1 MTAMQ
6 DLRDDL
12 LESIFKI
19 NNRLDFLDN
28 ITDENVRNICK
39 VMVDTT
45 LKGIVL
51 RIDDELLEME
61 KQQIYEAF
69 YDGEENAHKYKSSP
83 TLYYNETYGSK
94 GSDGHELDD
103 DIPPT
108 SQYFP
113 TSSQTE
119 ISKEEQKEKI
129 VQIMEADAK
138 DGLYKTEISDEEIE
152 KGAKEWYNKEGIAN
166 YKAEIRAWVSACK
179 WYREQLKQR
188 Q

>member
-12 LESIFKI
+12 LESIFKV

-61 KQQIYEAF
+61 KQQIIDAAERWKGTDFA
-69 YDGEENAHKYKSSP
+69 EKY
-83 TLYYNETYGSK
+83 YAETYGSK
-94 GSDGHELDD
+94 GSNEN
-103 DIPPT
+103 
-108 SQYFP
+108 
-113 TSSQTE
+113 
-119 ISKEEQKEKI
+119 
-129 VQIMEADAK
+129 
-138 DGLYKTEISDEEIE
+138 KT
-152 KGAKEWYNKEGIAN
+152 N
-166 YKAEIRAWVSACK
+166 
-179 WYREQLKQR
+179 
-188 Q
+188 